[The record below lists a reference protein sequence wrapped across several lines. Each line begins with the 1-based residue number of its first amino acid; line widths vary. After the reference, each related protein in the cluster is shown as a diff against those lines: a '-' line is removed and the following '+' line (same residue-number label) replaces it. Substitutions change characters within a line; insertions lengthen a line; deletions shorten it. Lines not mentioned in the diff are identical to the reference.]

1 MNNIKVSII
10 VPVYKVP
17 EIYLRKCIESCIN
30 QTLKD
35 IEIILVDDGSPD
47 NCGEIC
53 DEYAMKNKKIK
64 VIHKNNEG
72 LSSARNTGVMSSN
85 GEWIMFVDGDD
96 WIENNMCEVMYNE
109 GTYIYAELVVCD
121 YLRDYGNRKEFHNSF
136 LEKNKV
142 YKNEECKFLQEQILN
157 FRAYLS
163 SAVAKLYRR
172 NVLVDNNIFHNEQLK
187 QGIEGIEFN
196 IRLFEVLKSV
206 NYIDKAFYHYV
217 YNDESISSMY
227 SEENCL
233 YIIKGFKEIKKVI
246 DKSNN
251 KENLTYWLYN
261 RLQYAIITSAISS
274 YFHPLNK
281 ESYKIKKRKYR
292 AFLDNDL
299 VREALSLKE
308 IKNLSKQRKLILWM
322 IKHNIFFL
330 LPILAY
336 LRYWQKHR

>member
-1 MNNIKVSII
+1 MSKKKVSII
-10 VPVYKVP
+10 IPIYKVP

-30 QTLKD
+30 QTLKE

-53 DEYAMKNKKIK
+53 DEYAKKDNRLK
-64 VIHKNNEG
+64 VIHKKNQG
-72 LSSARNTGVMSSN
+72 LSAARNTGFLVTN
-85 GEWIMFVDGDD
+85 AEWIMFVDGDD
-96 WIENNMCEVMYNE
+96 WIEPDMCKIMYNE
-109 GTYIYAELVVCD
+109 GMKKNVELVVCN
-121 YLRDYGNRKEFHNSF
+121 YLRDYGNRKVIYDSF
-136 LEKNKV
+136 LEKNRI
-142 YKNEECKFLQEQILN
+142 YKNEECKYLQEQILN
-157 FRAYLS
+157 FNAYLS
-163 SAVAKLYRR
+163 SADAKLFKKS
-172 NVLVDNNIFHNEQLK
+172 VLVTNNILHNEKLK
-187 QGIEGIEFN
+187 QGVEGIEFN

-206 NYIDKAFYHYV
+206 IYIDKAFYHYV
-217 YNDESISSMY
+217 YNDKSITSMY

-233 YIIKGFKEIKKVI
+233 YVIKGFEEIKKVI
-246 DKSNN
+246 SKSTN
-251 KENLTYWLYN
+251 KKLIYCLYN